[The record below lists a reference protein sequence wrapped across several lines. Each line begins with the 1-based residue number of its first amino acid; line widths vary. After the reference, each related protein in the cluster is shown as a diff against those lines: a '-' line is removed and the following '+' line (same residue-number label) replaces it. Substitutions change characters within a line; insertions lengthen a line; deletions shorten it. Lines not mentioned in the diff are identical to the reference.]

1 MKKQIEDLGS
11 IEIADNDY
19 GPCTVLVRL
28 VNGNV
33 WMTQSQIARLFGVY
47 EATVRNNLRAAFRS
61 GILWE
66 GDVTHPSWNGQ
77 SGFGTQY
84 RLKPIIYMSF
94 RAGTPRANAFRKW
107 VAHVLSAHFRKGQN
121 QRLPVIPTYNL
132 CIEILEEISK
142 LDKL

>member
-61 GILWE
+61 GILRE

-77 SGFGTQY
+77 SGFGTLY
-84 RLKPIIYMSF
+84 GLEVIIYMSF
-94 RAGTPRANAFRKW
+94 RAGPPPSQCLPKMG
-107 VAHVLSAHFRKGQN
+107 SAYFKR
-121 QRLPVIPTYNL
+121 
-132 CIEILEEISK
+132 IS
-142 LDKL
+142 L